1 MISDKY
7 YNFAKYDLFKICRSI
22 TGKGTEK
29 TLRKI
34 KDHFPKLKIRKVK
47 SGTKIYDWKI
57 PDEWNIKDAYVL
69 DKNKV
74 KIIDFKKNNLHIVGY
89 SKPINKNLKKDDLLK
104 KIYSLPSQPDAIP
117 YITSYYK
124 KDWGFCSSEYLK
136 KRIFKNYHKR
146 DKFKVVINS
155 SFNNNGN
162 LHYGE
167 YLIKGKT
174 KKEILISTYIC
185 HPSMAN
191 NELSGP
197 IVSMSLIK
205 YFSKFR
211 GLDKYIRFIF
221 IPETIGSLVFLNKNL
236 KRLRKNFLAGFNLTC
251 LGDERM
257 YSCMLSKYNDSISDE
272 ALIKAYKILKLKFK
286 RYSFLKRASDE
297 RQYNSPGID
306 LPVTSVFRSKYHEY
320 PEYHTSKDNFKLVTK
335 KGIRGSFNLMKS
347 TIKIIQENSYPKA
360 KVIGEPMLSK
370 RGLYSTISTKNSWK
384 SSRIFLDTL
393 QYSDGKNSLLKISKL
408 IKVNIKKLKE
418 TLKILKK
425 FNLIDV

>member
-34 KDHFPKLKIRKVK
+34 KDYFPKLKIRKVK

-124 KDWGFCSSEYLK
+124 KDWGFCSSEYVK

-211 GLDKYIRFIF
+211 GLDKSIRFIF

-236 KRLRKNFLAGFNLTC
+236 KKLKKNFLAGFNLTC

-257 YSCMLSKYNDSISDE
+257 YSCMLSKYSDSISDE

-286 RYSFLKRASDE
+286 RYSFLKRGSDE
-297 RQYNSPGID
+297 RQYNSPGVD
-306 LPVTSVFRSKYHEY
+306 LKISSIFRTKYGEY
-320 PEYHTSKDNFKLVTK
+320 PEYHTSLDNFNFVTL
-335 KGIRGSFNLMKS
+335 KGCFGGFNVARKAIEILLER
-347 TIKIIQENSYPKA
+347 IYPTF
-360 KVIGEPMLSK
+360 KVMCEPHMGK
-370 RGLYSTISTKNSWK
+370 RGLYPTLSTKNKKRTSK
-384 SSRIFLDTL
+384 NYMNFL
-393 QYSDGKNSLLKISKL
+393 QYADGMNSLEKISKL
-408 IKVNIKKLKE
+408 ITLNEYQTKKIFIKLK
-418 TLKILKK
+418 KN
-425 FNLIDV
+425 NLVY